1 MNVRGEGTM
10 LHMLTSMR
18 DRVKGR
24 IGVYGTGFDPESVMG
39 LLLPFL
45 VVGFLAFMGWLL
57 VTVLK

>member
-1 MNVRGEGTM
+1 M
-10 LHMLTSMR
+10 LHMITSMR

-57 VTVLK
+57 VAVLK